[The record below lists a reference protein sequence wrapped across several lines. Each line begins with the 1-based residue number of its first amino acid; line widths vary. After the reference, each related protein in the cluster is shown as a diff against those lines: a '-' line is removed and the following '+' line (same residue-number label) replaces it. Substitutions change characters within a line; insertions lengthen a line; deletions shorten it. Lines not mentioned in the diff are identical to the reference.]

1 MSNWSMRTRFIAA
14 FSVIIA
20 IMGTM
25 GVISYARLHAIRA
38 EASFLEDDAL
48 PGVLLSGEIS
58 ISAKGLYPAVL
69 TRGAAGD
76 AGAKV
81 RATATVDRIL
91 ADLAHTEEQYERTI
105 RTDSDRRMFTAL
117 RSSQDQFVRSYQKAI
132 QDDIITDSETNAETP
147 IIVLSTKEDARI
159 KRDAFEKGA
168 SDYLV
173 KLPDRVELLARVRY
187 HSEACLNQRRRAEIA
202 AALRASQRAL
212 AQRVSELQSAL
223 DEIEQ
228 LQRSKADFYSMV
240 THDLRNPAGNVLVAA
255 RMLLQE
261 KGGPLTPRQ
270 GQLVQITATAGEKL
284 LRLITDYL
292 DFAKIDAGYL
302 RLDREQTDL
311 VAVVRHAAQAV
322 EPHVEVKRQTLQV
335 DVPVGLVS
343 GIVDGPK
350 LEQSLENLLS
360 NAIKYTA
367 DEGRITLTLTSAA
380 GRARIA
386 VRDTGAGIAPEL
398 LPTLFAKYHR
408 LPGEAT
414 RSASGTG
421 LGLLIAKEIV
431 EGHGGTIDVSSTGV
445 PGEGTTFVIDVPLV
459 A

>member
-1 MSNWSMRTRFIAA
+1 MSTETAADVDDGPVSIMVLLIDDQPFVGEAVRRLLRDDPRIAFHFCPDPRVA
-14 FSVIIA
+14 VETANLVSPTVILLDLV
-20 IMGTM
+20 M
-25 GVISYARLHAIRA
+25 
-38 EASFLEDDAL
+38 
-48 PGVLLSGEIS
+48 PGVDGLELL
-58 ISAKGLYPAVL
+58 ARFRAN
-69 TRGAAGD
+69 AA
-76 AGAKV
+76 
-81 RATATVDRIL
+81 T
-91 ADLAHTEEQYERTI
+91 
-105 RTDSDRRMFTAL
+105 
-117 RSSQDQFVRSYQKAI
+117 
-132 QDDIITDSETNAETP
+132 AETP

-335 DVPVGLVS
+335 DVPVGMVS